1 MERSGFTSLRS
12 LLVQTFQLIGLWPS
26 ESGAWSGVVAG
37 WGKLA
42 RLGYLLTSRLLFSSA
57 AHGGDVG
64 MWLLL
69 CYLVALVGRAVVL
82 PGSVFPPP
90 PPPLSLSLSVFAGAV
105 AGKPSILNYLCPVSL
120 ESRGPCGAGRKF
132 AQHWFCPGAVSSAS
146 QRWVGACSGRL
157 RHCVSHLHTLLSQ
170 APLQL
175 TSVDAPLIFIKVNF
189 IFKLPRHLGATVL
202 ESGVCLPPDGSREAG
217 PHIHPRRVAAK
228 IVALQSIVIGYNSA
242 SAPVPC
248 RLNVAV

>member
-26 ESGAWSGVVAG
+26 ESGEGVLAEG
-37 WGKLA
+37 WGWGQLA

-69 CYLVALVGRAVVL
+69 CYLGALVGRAVVL
-82 PGSVFPPP
+82 PSSVFPPLL
-90 PPPLSLSLSVFAGAV
+90 LSLSLSLFAGAV

-132 AQHWFCPGAVSSAS
+132 AQH
-146 QRWVGACSGRL
+146 
-157 RHCVSHLHTLLSQ
+157 
-170 APLQL
+170 
-175 TSVDAPLIFIKVNF
+175 
-189 IFKLPRHLGATVL
+189 
-202 ESGVCLPPDGSREAG
+202 
-217 PHIHPRRVAAK
+217 
-228 IVALQSIVIGYNSA
+228 
-242 SAPVPC
+242 
-248 RLNVAV
+248 